1 MKDGLPV
8 FTGGPSFNHTGVP
21 LFVKNNDIDTKKIF
35 GLKEPKKKEN
45 IESDIIKLDIKT
57 KEPKKKENIEPDIIK
72 LDIKTKKEK
81 QDVDIIISDI
91 LNPENKITK
100 TSEIYKFKS
109 PFSKL

>member
-1 MKDGLPV
+1 MKDILMKDGLPV

-35 GLKEPKKKEN
+35 GLKKPKKKEN

-57 KEPKKKENIEPDIIK
+57 KQ
-72 LDIKTKKEK
+72 EK

>member
-1 MKDGLPV
+1 MKDILMKDGLPV

-57 KEPKKKENIEPDIIK
+57 K
-72 LDIKTKKEK
+72 KEK